1 MCGPAGGSYN
11 AGMATAPRR
20 ERGRRPESPRPP
32 HPASRSCLQQAYVEA
47 THPLSRF
54 FGTIDAWL
62 LDNEPELWRRI
73 RAADDEL
80 FHLRR
85 LGVAA
90 GRYRVELEAF
100 LARCAEAE
108 QRYYAARPEELR
120 LPPLHAGDRVDVYFT
135 LGDGSV
141 RRAGETE

>member
-1 MCGPAGGSYN
+1 MWP
-11 AGMATAPRR
+11 
-20 ERGRRPESPRPP
+20 RGRFVQCRHGNCSSPRTGQTPRVSPP
-32 HPASRSCLQQAYVEA
+32 TPGLPVSASKQAYVEA
-47 THPLSRF
+47 THPLSLF

-73 RAADDEL
+73 RAVDDEL

-90 GRYRVELEAF
+90 DRYRVELEAF

-120 LPPLHAGDRVDVYFT
+120 LPPAARGRPGRRVFHV
-135 LGDGSV
+135 G
-141 RRAGETE
+141 RRVGP

>member
-1 MCGPAGGSYN
+1 MCRPADGSYN

-20 ERGRRPESPRPP
+20 ERGRRPESPRP
-32 HPASRSCLQQAYVEA
+32 HPASRFCLQQAYVEA

-62 LDNEPELWRRI
+62 LDHEPVLWHRL

-85 LGVAA
+85 LGVEAPRFRA
-90 GRYRVELEAF
+90 ELENF

-108 QRYYAARPEELR
+108 QHYYAARPEELR
-120 LPPLHAGDRVDVYFT
+120 LPPLPAGERVGVYFT
-135 LGDGSV
+135 LTDGSI
-141 RRAGETE
+141 RTADEAD

>member
-1 MCGPAGGSYN
+1 MCGPADGSYN

-20 ERGRRPESPRPP
+20 ERGRRPESPRP

-120 LPPLHAGDRVDVYFT
+120 LPPLPAGERVDVYFT